1 VVTPDKV
8 IVEKP
13 KLKQQGYKL
22 KMSKADK
29 AHKAATARKG
39 LTYSANSADRVEGT
53 LDSNKDKTITLPDNF
68 QGPGKPLFTSEVIVI
83 NSADSMD
90 EYESNDP
97 DSDPFIDT
105 DMYPSISTVL

>member
-1 VVTPDKV
+1 MNSPAPKKVPASKPSSVVTPDKV

-22 KMSKADK
+22 KKRKAAK
-29 AHKAATARKG
+29 AHNAVTARKG
-39 LTYSANSADRVEGT
+39 LTYSAHSADSAEKVEET

-68 QGPGKPLFTSEVIVI
+68 QGPGKPLFTSEVTMI

-90 EYESNDP
+90 E
-97 DSDPFIDT
+97 
-105 DMYPSISTVL
+105 